1 MRMSVIVLAAAAALI
16 AVGLSIPAGSMP
28 LHPDLVARIRAEGTQ
43 VDHFPTIDEEILKRG
58 VNAPSGLRH
67 IRDIASG
74 RSKDVF
80 YAIAILVDFDDN
92 VASIYPAYFDTLL
105 YEDQTGTLRDYWY
118 QATYGNLVINTFD
131 LSGALGWKR
140 APQDYAYYVDGQKGF
155 GTYPQNAQKM
165 AEDAVVLADPF
176 VDFSNYDNDG
186 DGYVDGLFIIHA
198 GQGYEW
204 TGNVNHIHSHAW
216 VMHDP
221 QSVDGVTARRYSTEP
236 EYWSLP
242 GDMTCGVYAHEMGH
256 AVFGLPD
263 LYDYGYDSNGVGKW
277 SLMASGSWNGIKGG
291 SPAYPDAWCRIQ
303 TGVVTPTV
311 LTGNLPGAV
320 IPAINTTPTIF
331 RLWTD
336 GAAGTQF
343 FLVENRRKVD
353 YDSYIPSEG
362 LLIYHI
368 DETQSGNNNQWYPGH
383 TDFGNY
389 LVALEQADGRWWLE
403 KQINSGDYTDPFPG
417 GYDVRTFGDQTTP
430 DTRDYDFNSTKVMV
444 TNISDSDSIMTA
456 DLFVTDVAPPGAVND
471 LAATLSH
478 GPTKSTSGDVS
489 LSWTEPYAEAGVSHY
504 VIYRS
509 TDPDSQGDSLSVTTS
524 SGYTDANIVGDTFIN
539 YYYSVRTVDH
549 MGIASSSSNQVGE
562 FDIYLMTAE

>member
-1 MRMSVIVLAAAAALI
+1 MSGPTVKAYLAQVIADLDAGRAPRRPAFKTWVRTLAVPAAIGVSALGFAACGQVEVGGGELCNNLI
-16 AVGLSIPAGSMP
+16 DDDGDGYVDCLD
-28 LHPDLVARIRAEGTQ
+28 PDCADDPDCV
-43 VDHFPTIDEEILKRG
+43 
-58 VNAPSGLRH
+58 
-67 IRDIASG
+67 
-74 RSKDVF
+74 
-80 YAIAILVDFDDN
+80 IAIMPEPEDHCSNDIDD
-92 VASIYPAYFDTLL
+92 D
-105 YEDQTGTLRDYWY
+105 D
-118 QATYGNLVINTFD
+118 
-131 LSGALGWKR
+131 
-140 APQDYAYYVDGQKGF
+140 
-155 GTYPQNAQKM
+155 
-165 AEDAVVLADPF
+165 
-176 VDFSNYDNDG
+176 

-204 TGNVNHIHSHAW
+204 TGNVDHIHSHAW

-221 QSVDGVTARRYSTEP
+221 QSVDGVTAWRYSTEP

-303 TGVVTPTV
+303 TGAVTPTV
-311 LTGNLPGAV
+311 LSGNLPGAV
-320 IPAINTTPTIF
+320 IPAINTTPAIF

-430 DTRDYDFNSTKVMV
+430 DTRDYDFNSTKVIV

-509 TDPDSQGDSLSVTTS
+509 TDPESQGDSLSVTTS
-524 SGYTDANIVGDTFIN
+524 SGYTDANIVGDTFLN

-549 MGIASSSSNQVGE
+549 MGTASPSSNQAGE
-562 FDIYLMTAE
+562 FDIDLMTAE